1 MIESRLCCR
10 VVGMSFLVCSI
21 GCGGSSSRLP
31 VEGAVTFDGQPI
43 AEGQI
48 NFIPAPGTA
57 GPTAGSVISAGRY
70 SVPAEKGL
78 KPGKYRVEI
87 SALRATAQK
96 TQTFNAV
103 TGATDASAAYE
114 SYIPPRYNA
123 KSELTAEVNAGG
135 PNQFDFHLTP

>member
-1 MIESRLCCR
+1 MIKSGLCGG
-10 VVGMSFLVCSI
+10 VIGASLLFCSL
-21 GCGGSSSRLP
+21 GCGGDSSRLP
-31 VEGAVTFDGQPI
+31 VEGVVNFDGQPI

-48 NFIPAPGTA
+48 NFIPAPGTV
-57 GPTAGSVISAGRY
+57 GPTAGSVINGGKY

-103 TGATDASAAYE
+103 TGAMDASAAYE

-123 KSELTAEVNAGG
+123 KSELTADVKVEG
-135 PNQFDFHLTP
+135 PDHLDFQLKP